1 MKTKQPL
8 IFTWIS
14 AVKGFG
20 RLFTCLCAGLVAI
33 SAAASAD
40 IPQQPSGRFGGIYKV
55 ASSSD
60 PIFPAT
66 ARREYFLDFGDGVL
80 AGSRS
85 GNVAVSVRENPNV
98 KVRIMAWQY
107 LPDQG
112 KILIGNPFAEGSNR
126 AVAKGV
132 WQMKPIFNGVVF
144 ERGSYRVVLHIVDPA
159 DY

>member
-1 MKTKQPL
+1 MKIEQPL
-8 IFTWIS
+8 IFTRIS
-14 AVKGFG
+14 AVKGLG
-20 RLFTCLCAGLVAI
+20 RLFNCFCAAVLAF
-33 SAAASAD
+33 SATTSAD
-40 IPQQPSGRFGGIYKV
+40 IPDRPSGRFGGVYKI

-66 ARREYFLDFGDGVL
+66 AKREYFLDFGDGVQ
-80 AGSRS
+80 AGRSS

-107 LPDQG
+107 FPDQG

-126 AVAKGV
+126 AVAKGM
-132 WQMKPIFNGVVF
+132 WQLKPVFNGVVF
-144 ERGSYRVVLHIVDPA
+144 ERGSYRVVLQTVDPA